1 MGWRSG
7 WDDEHQMFVKYAF
20 PHHAE
25 YNDYERLKNNPLF
38 HGYCSEASR
47 QAAGP
52 GGLAMLPAAH
62 VRAWCLMPLL
72 QEACPIRWCITVIQ

>member
-7 WDDEHQMFVKYAF
+7 WDDNHQMFVKYAF

-25 YNDYERLKNNPLF
+25 YNDYERLKNNPCF
-38 HGYCSEASR
+38 TVIAPSIAPTSW
-47 QAAGP
+47 A
-52 GGLAMLPAAH
+52 GGLAMLLAAH

-72 QEACPIRWCITVIQ
+72 QEACQSGGAQW